1 MTIWTSVLGSIVR
14 WSLGWAPL
22 AYSWSFARRVQW
34 GRCATRTNHRI
45 DFVKLD
51 APEPDNGNT
60 NYWPVFSVYCH
71 QSIIHSLDTFADWPP
86 LSTHVLDWW
95 PPVRSTSEMTGDWFM
110 HQIDC
115 WSTDKFSVQSITWKI
130 WLTYIVSCQIIVTNI
145 TNSTSTVTATSTGDL
160 VFAFTGRY
168 GSSHWFYRSLGRY
181 GTSRHGSNRQLLFP
195 RCIHL
200 VHTWNRNCMP
210 FLWALT

>member
-1 MTIWTSVLGSIVR
+1 M
-14 WSLGWAPL
+14 
-22 AYSWSFARRVQW
+22 
-34 GRCATRTNHRI
+34 
-45 DFVKLD
+45 
-51 APEPDNGNT
+51 
-60 NYWPVFSVYCH
+60 FSVYCH
-71 QSIIHSLDTFADWPP
+71 RSIIHLLDTFADWPP
-86 LSTHVLDWW
+86 LLTHVFDWW

-160 VFAFTGRY
+160 VFAFTGHY
-168 GSSHWFYRSLGRY
+168 GSSRWFHLSLGRY
-181 GTSRHGSNRQLLFP
+181 GTSRHGSNGYLLFP

-200 VHTWNRNCMP
+200 VHTWNRNCTP
-210 FLWALT
+210 FSWALT